1 MWAQYIRVS
10 SERQSRDDRY
20 GLDRQR
26 REIKRYLE
34 HQGFE
39 GVPFEFSDIISGT
52 VEDRVGFE
60 EMLSSARSGFI
71 RQVVVSEYDRLGRN
85 MFTSFAL
92 MGEMVRTGLEVHSS
106 QDGKFDPNSSRDRR
120 DFAMRSGDADS
131 ELERIK
137 RRLYSGTLDKVRSGK
152 PSRPLDAF
160 GWLNGTVNENERSV
174 LLWMYER
181 ALEVPVTTITAEL
194 TARGVKP
201 RRGGQAWHFS
211 SVRKI
216 LSNPLYIGQYQ
227 FGLKGE
233 RISIAVP
240 PLVDLELFN
249 SVQKSIASRRRG
261 QRYGGRVLFDFQGKI
276 FCAVC
281 GSAMAGTAYKK
292 TGYYR
297 CWKGQTTCSHKV
309 NYHADA
315 IHAAVREVLQSE
327 FSSVES
333 LIPISSPRRA
343 DIGALR
349 GQLETQLTRIE
360 QAYEAG
366 AYSLEKFQ
374 NKKRSIEV
382 SLESLENAKP
392 IKVEFDSS
400 NASEVIN
407 KTLKIESLKDIAE
420 TVRLKV
426 FVNPLAGLT
435 VEIGV

>member
-1 MWAQYIRVS
+1 MP
-10 SERQSRDDRY
+10 
-20 GLDRQR
+20 L
-26 REIKRYLE
+26 
-34 HQGFE
+34 
-39 GVPFEFSDIISGT
+39 EFSDIISGT
-52 VEDRVGFE
+52 VEERDGFE
-60 EMLSSARSGFI
+60 EMLSSARAGFI

-85 MFTSFAL
+85 TFTSFAL
-92 MGEMVRTGLEVHSS
+92 MGEMVRAGLEVHSA
-106 QDGKFDPNSSRDRR
+106 QDGQFDPNSSRDRR
-120 DFAMRSGDADS
+120 DFAMRSSDADS

-137 RRLYSGTLDKVRSGK
+137 RRLYAGTLDKVRSGK

-160 GWLNGTVNENERSV
+160 GWSNGTVNESERDV
-174 LLWMYER
+174 LLWMYQR

-216 LSNPLYIGQYQ
+216 LSNPLYIGRYQ

-240 PLVDLELFN
+240 PLVDLELFE
-249 SVQKSIASRRRG
+249 SVQKAIASRQRG

-276 FCAVC
+276 FCSVC
-281 GSAMAGTAYKK
+281 GAAMVGNAYKE

-297 CWKGQTTCSHKV
+297 CWKHKTCSHRV
-309 NYHADA
+309 NYHAA
-315 IHAAVREVLQSE
+315 TIHDAVREVLQSE

-333 LIPISSPRRA
+333 LTPITSPPRA

-374 NKKRSIEV
+374 DKKRSIEV
-382 SLESLENAKP
+382 SLKSLENTKP
-392 IKVEFDSS
+392 VKVEFDL
-400 NASEVIN
+400 NKASELIK
-407 KTLKIESLKDIAE
+407 KTLKIASLKDIAE
-420 TVRLKV
+420 AVRLKV
-426 FVNPLAGLT
+426 FVNPMAGLT